1 MKRIKS
7 QSDKPWI
14 MVGDFNETMWQF
26 EHFSSTKRGERQMEA
41 FREALEFCGMHDL
54 GFVGLPWTFDNKQF
68 GRRNVRVRLDRAVA
82 DDNWSNLFDQASV
95 EHLVSPCSDHCP
107 ILLRLAP
114 ADAQGVKPKI
124 LRYEIMWEREQSLGD
139 VIMEAWDSGPTKT
152 SLASFASALKGV
164 MQSLHSWSRENFGS
178 VRRKLEE
185 LRTRLAELN
194 GKMDDDS
201 RAEARRTAAV
211 MDEMLYREEMMW
223 LQRSRI
229 SWLREGDRNTKFFHQ
244 KAIWRSRKNRI
255 KRLKADNGQWCDDPS
270 VMASMAEEFFRSL
283 YSRDDGVDSDSLT
296 SIIEERV
303 SEDMN
308 TQLCKEFTDEEIGDA
323 LFQIGPLK
331 ALGPD
336 GFPARFLQRNWLLMK
351 NDVIQAIKAFFAD
364 GVMPQEVNETAI
376 VLIPKV
382 AHPEQLSEFRPISLC
397 NVIYKVVSKCLV
409 NRLRAILQDIISP
422 NQSAFIPGRLI
433 TDNALIAFECLHA
446 IQSSTSAST
455 NFCAYKLDLSKAYD
469 RVDWSFF
476 GKNDVEAGFCKFL
489 GTVDHGLCYFRT
501 QHSSLQWGSIRTFL
515 ADTWSTPGRST
526 FPVLIFA
533 RR

>member
-1 MKRIKS
+1 MSPVRSNECVGMELPRVGNPRTVRDLAALVQSYNPKLVFLSETRQSEERMQSLRWRLGLKGCLARRCVGRSGGIALFWDESLAVNLITISNKVIDVSVQEDPTSPPWRISFFYGEPRVVDRYLTWEFMKRIKS
-7 QSDKPWI
+7 RSDKPWI
-14 MVGDFNETMWQF
+14 MMGDFNETMWQF

-41 FREALEFCGMHDL
+41 YREALEFCGMHDL

-114 ADAQGVKPKI
+114 ADAQRVKPKI

-223 LQRSRI
+223 LQCPVFHGCG
-229 SWLREGDRNTKFFHQ
+229 RE
-244 KAIWRSRKNRI
+244 
-255 KRLKADNGQWCDDPS
+255 
-270 VMASMAEEFFRSL
+270 
-283 YSRDDGVDSDSLT
+283 
-296 SIIEERV
+296 IE
-303 SEDMN
+303 
-308 TQLCKEFTDEEIGDA
+308 T
-323 LFQIGPLK
+323 
-331 ALGPD
+331 
-336 GFPARFLQRNWLLMK
+336 
-351 NDVIQAIKAFFAD
+351 
-364 GVMPQEVNETAI
+364 
-376 VLIPKV
+376 
-382 AHPEQLSEFRPISLC
+382 LS
-397 NVIYKVVSKCLV
+397 
-409 NRLRAILQDIISP
+409 
-422 NQSAFIPGRLI
+422 
-433 TDNALIAFECLHA
+433 
-446 IQSSTSAST
+446 SSTK
-455 NFCAYKLDLSKAYD
+455 KLSGGRGKIESKD
-469 RVDWSFF
+469 
-476 GKNDVEAGFCKFL
+476 
-489 GTVDHGLCYFRT
+489 
-501 QHSSLQWGSIRTFL
+501 
-515 ADTWSTPGRST
+515 
-526 FPVLIFA
+526 
-533 RR
+533 